1 MSENSSAPAGA
12 TAVDYDGAPEVTGSA
27 RTRLNLTWAVS
38 LFGTAVGAGILFLPI
53 NAGAGGPWPLLLVTL
68 LIWPMTYLSHRAL
81 SRFVCVSPRK
91 GEDITVVAGDYFGKG
106 IGFAITLLYFC
117 AIYPIVL
124 IYGVGITNTVDSF
137 IVNQLSG
144 PSIPRFIL
152 APVLIGA
159 MMLVMVLGEKAMLW
173 FSNILVYPL
182 IVLLFVMSLYLIPQW
197 DLSVFSAGV
206 PAAGDFA
213 MSAWL
218 IIPVLVFAFN
228 HSPAISQFSLAM
240 QRSYGR
246 DAVQE
251 ASNTLRLTATMLVG
265 FTMLFVWSCVLALG
279 ADGLAEAR
287 EANLPVLSY
296 IANVNDAPFLNW
308 VAPLVAMAAI
318 GSSYFGHYL
327 GTAEG
332 AAGIVRQVAPSAV
345 EKMGEKK
352 LFAIVAVFIYVTGV
366 LVAIWNPSILSIIE
380 SLGGPVIA
388 AILYLMPIIA
398 IYTVP
403 ALAKFRNRWF
413 TNIFVLVMGFI
424 AIGGVFFGLKD
435 LLFG

>member
-1 MSENSSAPAGA
+1 MSQVAPSSEP
-12 TAVDYDGAPEVTGSA
+12 AVDLDGPPEVTGGA

-106 IGFAITLLYFC
+106 WGFAITLLYFC

-137 IVNQLSG
+137 IVNQLGG
-144 PSIPRFIL
+144 PQISRWIL

-159 MMLVMVLGEKAMLW
+159 MMLIMVLGEKVMLW
-173 FSNILVYPL
+173 FSSILVYPL
-182 IVLLFVMSLYLIPQW
+182 IILLFIMSLFLIPQW
-197 DLSVFSAGV
+197 DLSVFTSSRPSAGE
-206 PAAGDFA
+206 FA

-218 IIPVLVFAFN
+218 IVPVLVFAFN

-240 QRSYGR
+240 QRNYGR
-246 DAVQE
+246 DAVKE
-251 ASNTLRLTATMLVG
+251 ASNTLRITASMLVG

-279 ADGLAEAR
+279 ADGLAKAR

-296 IANVNDAPFLNW
+296 LANVNDAPFLNW

-318 GSSYFGHYL
+318 GSSFFGHYL

-332 AAGIVRQVAPSAV
+332 AAGIIRQVTPSTV
-345 EKMGEKK
+345 EKIGEKR
-352 LFAIVAVFIYVTGV
+352 LFAIVAVFIYVTSV
-366 LVAIWNPSILSIIE
+366 IVAVINPSILSVIE

-388 AILYLMPIIA
+388 AILYLMPMIA

-403 ALAKFRNRWF
+403 ALARFRNRWF
-413 TNIFVLVMGFI
+413 SNIFVIIMGLV
-424 AIGGVFFGLKD
+424 AIGGVTFGL
-435 LLFG
+435 FS